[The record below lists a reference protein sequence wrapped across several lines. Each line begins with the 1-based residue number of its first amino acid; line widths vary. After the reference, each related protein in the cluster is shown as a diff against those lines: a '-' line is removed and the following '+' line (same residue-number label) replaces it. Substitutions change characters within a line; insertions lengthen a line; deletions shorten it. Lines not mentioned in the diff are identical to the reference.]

1 MLSSPG
7 SSLGSWLVR
16 GWCVAGAREHRWH
29 CHPLARRP
37 TRCSDPL
44 LAVPRQK
51 PGPQAPS
58 PEAVKTARETDRPQR
73 DFFSHDYLDS
83 GKQHPSMYAHVQTGI
98 LRNRLPRVLRFHP
111 HPAACGETRITIV
124 TCRRFLLARR
134 RCTEL
139 PVCCPRGG
147 GYRQPVSHC
156 RTRNVTRAA
165 GVALLSLTSVHRRA
179 SNGDADSAWLALS
192 RRISTAAEKSALRLC
207 TVLAG
212 IDRLAANSC

>member
-139 PVCCPRGG
+139 PANMCAAPGEVDIALPLPYGKCHSC
-147 GYRQPVSHC
+147 SWC
-156 RTRNVTRAA
+156 RTPVAHVCASTRFE
-165 GVALLSLTSVHRRA
+165 R
-179 SNGDADSAWLALS
+179 
-192 RRISTAAEKSALRLC
+192 
-207 TVLAG
+207 
-212 IDRLAANSC
+212 